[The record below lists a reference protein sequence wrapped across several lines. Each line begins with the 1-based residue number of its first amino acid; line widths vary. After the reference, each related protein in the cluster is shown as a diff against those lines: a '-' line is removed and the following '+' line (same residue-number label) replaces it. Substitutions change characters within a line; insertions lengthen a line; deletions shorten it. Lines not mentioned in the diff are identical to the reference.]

1 MPERIFPT
9 QSQDQLG
16 SKLEFNGIDIDTVV
30 ARLAESQDE
39 KKSTLS
45 PELLEKIAQMKL
57 NIVTSEEDDDESL
70 EREAKKAI
78 PEAFKEHMFK
88 KKNEKPEED
97 EKEDDE
103 DGEDGDDGDGNVV
116 EGKKASAR
124 RRRIRFTSA
133 SQLSSEAAAA
143 AKEQGDEELYKAIL
157 AARSDVRVREAQ
169 KLIDLSEEALK
180 REAASVSKRNAFR
193 MKVVKNEEQT
203 RKAIASVKTPVNES
217 VFKTVKSMTDDERN
231 YFKKVAIAKGLP
243 EEYVTS
249 MFAVENT
256 VEDNP
261 TELSIRDI
269 MASSLNSDTKK
280 AAISGLVKTATL
292 DKENINRLK
301 KYWKDELGYGDE
313 EWIDDLF
320 TTKYDK

>member
-9 QSQDQLG
+9 QPQDQLG

-103 DGEDGDDGDGNVV
+103 EDEEDGDGNVV
-116 EGKKASAR
+116 EGKKAEAR

-133 SQLSSEAAAA
+133 SQLSPEAATA

-203 RKAIASVKTPVNES
+203 RKAVASVKAPVVNES

-256 VEDNP
+256 VEDNSA
-261 TELSIRDI
+261 ELSIRDI

-280 AAISGLVKTATL
+280 AAIGGLVKTATL